1 VALNGA
7 RDKIHLALGPLNEL
21 FFPFGGLVA
30 NIRARPD
37 GSLLF
42 ALFSKEF
49 PLASDPLL
57 VLESDATSAPSGFG
71 VPARIW
77 VGAPRGLRD
86 YPWAALQPDL
96 QAQVARAFDAL
107 ASAAIAYAALRD
119 ARETDLP
126 SRQSADRI
134 THLGKAF
141 ARATASRTDTVQ
153 SIEEIAEKLAPTP
166 GTSIVHFGQLF
177 VPPEAPQQPVA
188 AVAPVGRPL
197 PQSPQ
202 R

>member
-1 VALNGA
+1 M
-7 RDKIHLALGPLNEL
+7 
-21 FFPFGGLVA
+21 A

-71 VPARIW
+71 VPARVW
-77 VGAPRGLRD
+77 VGAPRGLKD
-86 YPWAALQPDL
+86 YPWAALQPEL
-96 QAQVARAFDAL
+96 QAQLARAFDDL
-107 ASAAIAYAALRD
+107 ASAAIAYAALRE
-119 ARETDLP
+119 AREAELP

-134 THLGKAF
+134 SRLGKAF
-141 ARATASRTDTVQ
+141 ARATASRTDAVQ
-153 SIEEIAEKLAPTP
+153 SIQEIAEKLAPTP
-166 GTSIVHFGQLF
+166 GASILHFAQLF
-177 VPPEAPQQPVA
+177 VTPLAPQQAVA
-188 AVAPVGRPL
+188 AVAPVAPIGRPL
-197 PQSPQ
+197 AQTPQ